1 MPSIRD
7 IYPFYLTA
15 EGLQG
20 RSHVVHIQSA
30 TVEEL
35 WNRQLKRKEPKL
47 VVRFHGRKSALAC
60 NKTQAAQL
68 AQLTGTD
75 DYTRWPGHTV
85 TLTPGRAPTGTAT
98 ILILAAPQQTT
109 AAPAVEPP
117 PAVEEPVSEEPAI
130 EEPAGDAEDASAAEA
145 TLRQQVE
152 ELGQTLYGG
161 DWDQVRR
168 RNIDRLTQGQTIEAD
183 DLTIEQL
190 QTLLDGLQRLQRRR
204 SGS

>member
-98 ILILAAPQQTT
+98 ILILAAPQQTDAAPAST
-109 AAPAVEPP
+109 APAVEPAADEP
-117 PAVEEPVSEEPAI
+117 PTASEEP
-130 EEPAGDAEDASAAEA
+130 DASAAEA

-152 ELGQTLYGG
+152 ELGQTLYGD

-204 SGS
+204 KLRAATPA